1 MERKNS
7 IPIPSLQSGSHTPD
21 LSPLPKRREDKE
33 RSRIIS
39 SFWLHLW
46 LMDIG
51 DGFQWATLEAK
62 RLRGEGLLVK
72 GRLRGSFKVAS

>member
-1 MERKNS
+1 MS
-7 IPIPSLQSGSHTPD
+7 IEDGLRTRLTMGCAHN
-21 LSPLPKRREDKE
+21 KEDKE

-46 LMDIG
+46 LMDLG

>member
-7 IPIPSLQSGSHTPD
+7 IPIPSLQSGSYTPD
-21 LSPLPKRREDKE
+21 LSPLPKRKEDKE

-46 LMDIG
+46 IMDLE
-51 DGFQWATLEAK
+51 DGFQWATMES
-62 RLRGEGLLVK
+62 EET
-72 GRLRGSFKVAS
+72 